1 MQTTGK
7 SSVRFSAGS
16 DLAQLAAAS
25 RSQPQPGGRDVV
37 LLPFALHGILLLLHP
52 PLPALLLRDL
62 VPTRQPKKRTINQ
75 RPLPTRPTSE
85 LRGPHGR

>member
-25 RSQPQPGGRDVV
+25 RSQPQPQPGGRDVI
-37 LLPFALHGILLLLHP
+37 LFPFTLHGILPLLHP

-62 VPTRQPKKRTINQ
+62 VPN
-75 RPLPTRPTSE
+75 SSA
-85 LRGPHGR
+85 